1 MSTYRFAVSVVSVL
15 AILLGGVA
23 CSSKPETDAGRW
35 LLRGNGAEPDSLD
48 PQKARSTDAHTILRD
63 ICEGLTTLDSAAVP
77 APGLAE
83 SWERSADGLTY
94 TFRLRSSARWSTGEP
109 VVAADVVAGLRRL
122 VDPATA
128 SQYAQVVDVIVNA
141 AQIVKG
147 ETNPDQLGVS
157 APDDAT
163 VIVRLNAPAPYI
175 LGLLA
180 HSSTC
185 AVHRPTL
192 QQHPQQYA
200 RPGILPSN
208 GAFTV
213 TEWIQGSHVTA
224 QRNPHYWN
232 KASVKLD
239 GVKYFHIP
247 DENAELT
254 RYRAGDLHT
263 TTVVPRS
270 RYDWIKANIPREL
283 HVGPQLGT
291 YYYAFNLERPP
302 FAGNIALR
310 HALSL
315 VIDREKLTRLILK
328 IGEMPAYGWVPPGT
342 ANYTPQ
348 TFDYHA
354 TPMEQRLIQARQLY
368 AEAGYSLTKPL
379 RFELRYNPGEVNDRL
394 ALAVSEMWKQALG
407 VQTQLVAVE
416 FKSLLQDINGG
427 EIEAFRA
434 SWVGDYNDA
443 FTFIQ
448 QLKSDFGI
456 NLPRYRSTEYDQ
468 LVNLAAA
475 SADPEQRREHL
486 QAAERY
492 LLREHAL
499 IPLYFYVNKHL
510 VKPQVQGWYDNV
522 MNVVYSKDLS
532 LR

>member
-1 MSTYRFAVSVVSVL
+1 
-15 AILLGGVA
+15 
-23 CSSKPETDAGRW
+23 
-35 LLRGNGAEPDSLD
+35 
-48 PQKARSTDAHTILRD
+48 
-63 ICEGLTTLDSAAVP
+63 
-77 APGLAE
+77 
-83 SWERSADGLTY
+83 
-94 TFRLRSSARWSTGEP
+94 
-109 VVAADVVAGLRRL
+109 
-122 VDPATA
+122 
-128 SQYAQVVDVIVNA
+128 
-141 AQIVKG
+141 
-147 ETNPDQLGVS
+147 
-157 APDDAT
+157 
-163 VIVRLNAPAPYI
+163 
-175 LGLLA
+175 
-180 HSSTC
+180 
-185 AVHRPTL
+185 
-192 QQHPQQYA
+192 
-200 RPGILPSN
+200 
-208 GAFTV
+208 
-213 TEWIQGSHVTA
+213 
-224 QRNPHYWN
+224 
-232 KASVKLD
+232 
-239 GVKYFHIP
+239 VKYFHIP

-263 TTVVPRS
+263 TAVVPRS

-328 IGEMPAYGWVPPGT
+328 IGELPAYGWVPPGT

-434 SWVGDYNDA
+434 SWIGDYNDA

-456 NLPRYRSTEYDQ
+456 NMPRYRSIEYDQ

-475 SADPEQRREHL
+475 SADTEQRREHL
-486 QAAERY
+486 QAAERH

-532 LR
+532 LH